1 MSKSKAYFVLG
12 DIACKGGCSLEHN
25 RIIRIYKQVMG
36 LRKPTAHMRVI
47 GDEGIAKPPPHKC
60 FSIEPETARTSSAT
74 TIFMR

>member
-1 MSKSKAYFVLG
+1 MSKSKAYFILG

-25 RIIRIYKQVMG
+25 GIIRIYKQAMG

-60 FSIEPETARTSSAT
+60 FSIEPETV
-74 TIFMR
+74 